1 MKIFNE
7 ILDKH
12 TKMYNCKRESYM
24 INDDLEILISQDG
37 NKVAMWGVNH
47 KTDRFL
53 NLSTKKFK
61 KLMDGFK
68 SVSTDMYS
76 NGNCYYI
83 TLGTSNNDSL
93 VEDESYEVEIEEL
106 KSKIDCL
113 NDVIAR
119 LERNNKRLEDDVEK
133 LSLYKMIDKYGEVCC
148 FEYQKPIQII
158 QRLKEIC
165 NLYKVNVDNYTLQY
179 LIECCGTNMQ
189 DLINEIRKLIEYA
202 GENGTIRKN
211 DIDILCIKKLES
223 VIFDLTDSLGKRNI
237 ANALEVLKNLLYAKE
252 PLQKILVT
260 LYNHFKRLYI
270 TSAAIY
276 FNRDLIESLQLKP
289 NQTFLVNK
297 YKTQA
302 RYFKPKELR
311 CILQDLCDLDYKYKN
326 GLIDLQI
333 GLETILC
340 KYCGNN

>member
-133 LSLYKMIDKYGEVCC
+133 YKKDYLYYFSNSSWVFDDRFTIKYKC
-148 FEYQKPIQII
+148 ITITII
-158 QRLKEIC
+158 Q
-165 NLYKVNVDNYTLQY
+165 YTR
-179 LIECCGTNMQ
+179 CFNS
-189 DLINEIRKLIEYA
+189 N
-202 GENGTIRKN
+202 
-211 DIDILCIKKLES
+211 
-223 VIFDLTDSLGKRNI
+223 NI
-237 ANALEVLKNLLYAKE
+237 SWVC
-252 PLQKILVT
+252 T
-260 LYNHFKRLYI
+260 CFCSR
-270 TSAAIY
+270 
-276 FNRDLIESLQLKP
+276 
-289 NQTFLVNK
+289 
-297 YKTQA
+297 
-302 RYFKPKELR
+302 
-311 CILQDLCDLDYKYKN
+311 
-326 GLIDLQI
+326 
-333 GLETILC
+333 
-340 KYCGNN
+340 

>member
-133 LSLYKMIDKYGEVCC
+133 YKKDIY
-148 FEYQKPIQII
+148 II
-158 QRLKEIC
+158 LMSI
-165 NLYKVNVDNYTLQY
+165 
-179 LIECCGTNMQ
+179 
-189 DLINEIRKLIEYA
+189 
-202 GENGTIRKN
+202 
-211 DIDILCIKKLES
+211 
-223 VIFDLTDSLGKRNI
+223 
-237 ANALEVLKNLLYAKE
+237 
-252 PLQKILVT
+252 
-260 LYNHFKRLYI
+260 
-270 TSAAIY
+270 
-276 FNRDLIESLQLKP
+276 
-289 NQTFLVNK
+289 
-297 YKTQA
+297 
-302 RYFKPKELR
+302 
-311 CILQDLCDLDYKYKN
+311 
-326 GLIDLQI
+326 
-333 GLETILC
+333 
-340 KYCGNN
+340 